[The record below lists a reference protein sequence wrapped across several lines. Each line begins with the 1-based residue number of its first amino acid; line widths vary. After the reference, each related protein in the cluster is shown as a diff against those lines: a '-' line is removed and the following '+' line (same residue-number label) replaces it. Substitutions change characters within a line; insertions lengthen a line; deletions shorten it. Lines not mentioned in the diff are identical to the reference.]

1 MRILLVGEYSRL
13 HNSLKEGLTA
23 LGHEVVLMGT
33 NDGFKNYPVDIYIN
47 HSFNNSLGHK
57 LKVGIFKLT
66 GIDLGSLE
74 ITYKV
79 KKKIKNL
86 PAFDVVQLINEASFS
101 IQPKAE
107 LNLLKFLQKNSKKLI
122 VLSCSYDHSSVK
134 FMMNHGFKYSAMT
147 PYLKD
152 QSLKKHFKFK
162 LQYLE
167 KDFVGLHDY
176 IAAHT
181 NGIIA
186 TDLDY
191 HLPLVGTSNYLGLIP
206 NPINTDKINYIP
218 MTIDGKIKIFHGI
231 NSHAALTKGNV
242 FFSQALEIIAE
253 KYGDRVEIKT
263 TTNLPYVDYMQQY
276 NQCHI
281 LLDMVYAYDQGYNAL
296 EAMARGKV
304 VFTGAEQE
312 WLTHYKIAEDSVAI
326 NALPEVTKIVEKLS
340 ELIEHPEKIRVM
352 SIAARAFV
360 EREHHYKSIA
370 QRYLD
375 TWQIN

>member
-13 HNSLKEGLTA
+13 HNSLKEGLIA
-23 LGHEVVLMGT
+23 LGHEVILMGT
-33 NDGFKNYPVDIYIN
+33 HDGFKNYPVDIYIN
-47 HSFNNSLGHK
+47 HSFTNKLGHK
-57 LKVGIFKLT
+57 LKVGVFKLT

-79 KKKIKNL
+79 KNKIKKL

-107 LNLLKFLQKNSKKLI
+107 LNLLKFLQTKGKKLV
-122 VLSCSYDHSSVK
+122 VLSCSYDYSSVK
-134 FMMNHGFKYSAMT
+134 FMLNHGFKYSAMT

-152 QSLKKHFKFK
+152 QSLLKHYKFK

-167 KDFVGLHDY
+167 KDFVVLHDY
-176 IAAHT
+176 IIAHT

-191 HLPLVGTSNYLGLIP
+191 HLPLVGKSNYLGLIP
-206 NPINTDKINYIP
+206 NPINTDKIDYIP

-231 NSHAALTKGNV
+231 NSYAALTKGNV
-242 FFSQALEIIAE
+242 FFSQALKIIAE
-253 KYGDRVEIKT
+253 KYGDRVAIIT
-263 TTNLPYVDYMQQY
+263 TIDMPYVDYIQQY

-281 LLDMVYAYDQGYNAL
+281 VLDMVYAYDQGYNAL
-296 EAMARGKV
+296 EAMAKGKV

-312 WLTHYKIAEDSVAI
+312 WLTYYKIAENTVAI
-326 NALPEVTKIVEKLS
+326 NALPNVHNIVDKLS
-340 ELIEHPEKIRVM
+340 ELIEHPEKISAM
-352 SIAARAFV
+352 SVAARAFV
-360 EREHHYKSIA
+360 EREHHYKIIA
-370 QRYLD
+370 QWYLD
-375 TWQIN
+375 IWHSN